1 MADRARPPPITAI
14 PVATLRLERPPTA
27 QKAPPQPEHS
37 VLLAGAT
44 CVLVGVEDAR
54 FRQKSG
60 TVLGWDRA
68 SGRVRVA
75 VDSTQILVR
84 HEKLRACP

>member
-1 MADRARPPPITAI
+1 M
-14 PVATLRLERPPTA
+14 
-27 QKAPPQPEHS
+27 
-37 VLLAGAT
+37 LLAGVA

-84 HEKLRACP
+84 REKLRACL